1 MALQKREK
9 ILLGL
14 AGIAVLIFAATK
26 VIPMLSKDKP
36 AAPTVS
42 TTVAQQV
49 TASLPAQSAAASVK
63 RVPLKSYSTRTAWNL
78 EWKSDPFVY
87 SEKPEEE
94 TAIAKVEEIPE
105 ETSHHFELNGIS
117 WLNNKPTVLIN
128 DQILK
133 PGDTIE
139 GYTLSLVKPEYV
151 ILIKNGER
159 IRLTFS
165 EGAFVPGRIFR

>member
-9 ILLGL
+9 ILLAL

-36 AAPTVS
+36 AAPTAS
-42 TTVAQQV
+42 ATVAQQA
-49 TASLPAQSAAASVK
+49 TATLPAQSAATSVK
-63 RVPLKSYSTRTAWNL
+63 RVALKSYSPRTAWNL
-78 EWKSDPFVY
+78 EWKNDPFVY
-87 SEKPEEE
+87 SENPEEE
-94 TAIAKVEEIPE
+94 TSVAKVEEIPE
-105 ETSHHFELNGIS
+105 ETGPHFELNGIS

-128 DQILK
+128 DQIMK

-151 ILIKNGER
+151 ILIKNGEK

>member
-36 AAPTVS
+36 AAS
-42 TTVAQQV
+42 TATATVAQQV
-49 TASLPAQSAAASVK
+49 TASLPARSATASVK

-87 SEKPEEE
+87 SEVPEDEKPEE
-94 TAIAKVEEIPE
+94 VEEIPE
-105 ETSHHFELNGIS
+105 ETSLHFELNGIS

-128 DQILK
+128 DQIMK